1 MEEAQMR
8 CGTLSVGS
16 LWSASVPGE
25 LRKGSE
31 GPGSASGLGAR
42 QGAKA
47 RAGPVLFAVRHKAE
61 VSEAAALPAL
71 AP

>member
-1 MEEAQMR
+1 ME
-8 CGTLSVGS
+8 
-16 LWSASVPGE
+16 VPGE

-47 RAGPVLFAVRHKAE
+47 RAGPVLFAVRYEAEAE